1 MAARTAL
8 SDGSDDK
15 TVPVVRLQAV
25 DAARVSDD
33 SNGSNGSI
41 LLESLKGRYRIGADR
56 QPAAYLLLTRSLE
69 VRRELH

>member
-1 MAARTAL
+1 MRVAARTAL

-41 LLESLKGRYRIGADR
+41 LLESQR
-56 QPAAYLLLTRSLE
+56 E
-69 VRRELH
+69 VPHRGK